1 MFAST
6 TWRAPLGRA
15 LFMGLLAV
23 AGPARVHGQPTAS
36 DQAVQPAAPA
46 TAAGPDIAL
55 TLTFDQAI
63 DRVAGTSENI
73 TIASAGL
80 ARADAGV
87 RQAHSARLPQ
97 LIGAASYDRTLKS
110 EFSGLFDSTGP
121 PCTPLQADPTAP
133 LEDRVTE
140 LERAYGCPSG
150 GLFGGGSTSS
160 DNTLPFGQA
169 NVYRLGLSFSQAL
182 YAGGRIAASEDQ
194 ARLRR
199 DSASLGVTSARAQA
213 TLDVAQAYY
222 DAALAD
228 RLVSIAEQTYGQADQ
243 ALQQATAQRDA
254 GRLSEFEQLRARVA
268 RDTLQ
273 PDVVRSKA
281 NRDVAYL
288 HLKQLLEYPAQQPL
302 SLVADLDDSVL
313 PAPARFAS
321 RLADLE
327 APGAAPERVAVT
339 QASQDVGVATAG
351 VRAAVGERRPAVSF
365 RSDYGLVSYP
375 GSVPSF
381 NDWRTNW
388 TLGVGVTMPILTGG
402 RLRADEA
409 AARAGV
415 TESAARLKLAK
426 ELSALDN
433 DSVRLQL
440 LAAHANWQAS
450 GATIEQAARAYEIAD
465 LRFREGLSTQLE
477 LSDARLLL
485 ARAQVTRA
493 LAARDLQ
500 VQRVQ
505 FALLPELPLGGLSIS
520 ASGGGVATAN
530 TQGAAAATQPTAG
543 PAAGAS
549 AVGGTA
555 AQGGQ

>member
-1 MFAST
+1 M
-6 TWRAPLGRA
+6 
-15 LFMGLLAV
+15 
-23 AGPARVHGQPTAS
+23 
-36 DQAVQPAAPA
+36 
-46 TAAGPDIAL
+46 
-55 TLTFDQAI
+55 
-63 DRVAGTSENI
+63 
-73 TIASAGL
+73 
-80 ARADAGV
+80 
-87 RQAHSARLPQ
+87 
-97 LIGAASYDRTLKS
+97 
-110 EFSGLFDSTGP
+110 
-121 PCTPLQADPTAP
+121 
-133 LEDRVTE
+133 
-140 LERAYGCPSG
+140 
-150 GLFGGGSTSS
+150 
-160 DNTLPFGQA
+160 
-169 NVYRLGLSFSQAL
+169 
-182 YAGGRIAASEDQ
+182 
-194 ARLRR
+194 
-199 DSASLGVTSARAQA
+199 
-213 TLDVAQAYY
+213 
-222 DAALAD
+222 
-228 RLVSIAEQTYGQADQ
+228 
-243 ALQQATAQRDA
+243 
-254 GRLSEFEQLRARVA
+254 
-268 RDTLQ
+268 
-273 PDVVRSKA
+273 
-281 NRDVAYL
+281 
-288 HLKQLLEYPAQQPL
+288 
-302 SLVADLDDSVL
+302 
-313 PAPARFAS
+313 
-321 RLADLE
+321 
-327 APGAAPERVAVT
+327 
-339 QASQDVGVATAG
+339 ATAG

-543 PAAGAS
+543 HGGGCGGGRSDGRSGRTVVMHGMWTIRWQGLAAGLGLMVSVAAAAGCGRGDAGAAAAEVATPAIEIGRENVVTVATGDISVGPLISGELRAQREATVRAELGGSVLSVS
-549 AVGGTA
+549 AEEGQPIKQGALLARIDSRTQQDAYQIRAVDGALGGGSAGARRT
-555 AQGGQ
+555 

>member
-1 MFAST
+1 
-6 TWRAPLGRA
+6 
-15 LFMGLLAV
+15 
-23 AGPARVHGQPTAS
+23 
-36 DQAVQPAAPA
+36 
-46 TAAGPDIAL
+46 
-55 TLTFDQAI
+55 
-63 DRVAGTSENI
+63 
-73 TIASAGL
+73 
-80 ARADAGV
+80 
-87 RQAHSARLPQ
+87 
-97 LIGAASYDRTLKS
+97 
-110 EFSGLFDSTGP
+110 
-121 PCTPLQADPTAP
+121 
-133 LEDRVTE
+133 
-140 LERAYGCPSG
+140 
-150 GLFGGGSTSS
+150 
-160 DNTLPFGQA
+160 LPFGQA

-182 YAGGRIAASEDQ
+182 YAGGRIAASEEQ

-199 DSASLGVTSARAQA
+199 DSASLGVTSTRAQA

-228 RLVSIAEQTYGQADQ
+228 RLVSIAEQTYNQADQ

-273 PDVVRSKA
+273 PDVVRTRA

-288 HLKQLLEYPAQQPL
+288 HLKQLLDFPAEQPL

-321 RLADLE
+321 RLANLE
-327 APGAAPERVAVT
+327 APAAAPERIAVT
-339 QASQDVGVATAG
+339 QAAQDVGVATAS
-351 VRAAVGERRPAVSF
+351 VRAAVGERRPAVAF

-375 GSVPSF
+375 GNVPSF

-433 DSVRLQL
+433 HTVRLQL
-440 LAAHANWQAS
+440 LAAHANWQAI

-543 PAAGAS
+543 TAAGAT
-549 AVGGTA
+549 AVGRTA